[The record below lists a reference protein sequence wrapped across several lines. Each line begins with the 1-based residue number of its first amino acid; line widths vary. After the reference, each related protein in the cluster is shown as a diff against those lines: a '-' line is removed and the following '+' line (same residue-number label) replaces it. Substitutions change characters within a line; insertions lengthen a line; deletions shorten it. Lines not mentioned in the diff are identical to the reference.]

1 MSIEIAIFLAIA
13 SGFAGFVDAMAGGGG
28 LIQLPALL
36 VGLPNKELPL
46 ILGTNKVPSIFGTA
60 AAARNYFK
68 NIKPD
73 IPLTLTMM
81 VPAFAGSMGGA
92 ALAVFVPKDFFK
104 PFIVFLLILVAI
116 YTWRKPELG
125 MAENLKFTHKKR
137 LVIVGLIGL
146 MIGFYDG
153 IFGPGTGTFLVF
165 FLVSTIGYAFLKAS
179 ATAKLVNIA
188 TNAGCD
194 LKFSINWSYLVA
206 IRFTSSFCQC
216 DGCDYWLT
224 PCNQRWL
231 TIGSKSIFSSH
242 IFTNYPRCLGYFYKL
257 NLPTQLN
264 IEEGKKWERKKR

>member
-36 VGLPNKELPL
+36 VGLPNKDLPL

-81 VPAFAGSMGGA
+81 VPAFAGSMAGA
-92 ALAVFVPKDFFK
+92 GLAATIPKEFFK
-104 PFIVFLLILVAI
+104 PFLVFLLLVVAI
-116 YTWRKPELG
+116 YTWRKPEMG
-125 MAENLKFTHKKR
+125 MNENLKYTNRKR
-137 LVIVGLIGL
+137 LVIVAVIGL
-146 MIGFYDG
+146 LIGFYDG

-165 FLVSTIGYAFLKAS
+165 FLVSAIGFAFLKAS

-188 TNAGCD
+188 TNAGAI
-194 LKFSINWSYLVA
+194 LSFQLTGHIWWQLGLLLAFANVTGAIIGSRLA
-206 IRFTSSFCQC
+206 IR
-216 DGCDYWLT
+216 G
-224 PCNQRWL
+224 
-231 TIGSKSIFSSH
+231 GS
-242 IFTNYPRCLGYFYKL
+242 PLV
-257 NLPTQLN
+257 
-264 IEEGKKWERKKR
+264 RKVFLAVTFLLIARVAWDTFIS

>member
-36 VGLPNKELPL
+36 VGLPNKDLPL

-81 VPAFAGSMGGA
+81 VPAFAGSMAGA
-92 ALAVFVPKDFFK
+92 GLAATIPKEFFK
-104 PFIVFLLILVAI
+104 PFLVFLLLVVAI

-125 MAENLKFTHKKR
+125 MSENLKYTNRKR
-137 LVIVGLIGL
+137 SVIVAVMGLL
-146 MIGFYDG
+146 IGFYDG

-165 FLVSTIGYAFLKAS
+165 FLVSAIGFAFLKAS

-188 TNAGCD
+188 TNAGAI
-194 LKFSINWSYLVA
+194 LSFQLTGHIWWQLGLLLAFANVTGAIIGSRLA
-206 IRFTSSFCQC
+206 IR
-216 DGCDYWLT
+216 G
-224 PCNQRWL
+224 
-231 TIGSKSIFSSH
+231 GS
-242 IFTNYPRCLGYFYKL
+242 PLV
-257 NLPTQLN
+257 
-264 IEEGKKWERKKR
+264 RKVFLAVTFLLIARVAWDTFLS

>member
-36 VGLPNKELPL
+36 VGLPNKDLPL

-81 VPAFAGSMGGA
+81 VPAFAGSMVGA
-92 ALAVFVPKDFFK
+92 ALAATIPKEFFK
-104 PFIVFLLILVAI
+104 PFLVFLLLVVAI
-116 YTWRKPELG
+116 YTWRKPEMG
-125 MAENLKFTHKKR
+125 MNENLKYTNRKR
-137 LVIVGLIGL
+137 LVIVAVIGL
-146 MIGFYDG
+146 LIGFYDG

-165 FLVSTIGYAFLKAS
+165 FLVSAIGFAFLKAS

-188 TNAGCD
+188 TNAGAI
-194 LKFSINWSYLVA
+194 LSFQLTGHIWWQLGLLLAFANVTGAIIGSRLA
-206 IRFTSSFCQC
+206 IR
-216 DGCDYWLT
+216 G
-224 PCNQRWL
+224 
-231 TIGSKSIFSSH
+231 GS
-242 IFTNYPRCLGYFYKL
+242 PLV
-257 NLPTQLN
+257 
-264 IEEGKKWERKKR
+264 RKVFLAVTFLLIARVAWDTFIS

>member
-36 VGLPNKELPL
+36 VGLPNKDLPL

-73 IPLTLTMM
+73 IPLTITMM
-81 VPAFAGSMGGA
+81 VPAFAGSMAGA
-92 ALAVFVPKDFFK
+92 GLAATIPKEFFK
-104 PFIVFLLILVAI
+104 PFLVFLLLAVAI

-125 MAENLKFTHKKR
+125 MNENLKYTNRKR
-137 LVIVGLIGL
+137 LVIVAVIGL
-146 MIGFYDG
+146 LIGFYDG

-165 FLVSTIGYAFLKAS
+165 FLVSAIGFAFLKAS

-188 TNAGCD
+188 TNAGAI
-194 LKFSINWSYLVA
+194 LSFQLTGHIWWQLGLLLAFANVTGAIIGSRLA
-206 IRFTSSFCQC
+206 IR
-216 DGCDYWLT
+216 G
-224 PCNQRWL
+224 
-231 TIGSKSIFSSH
+231 GS
-242 IFTNYPRCLGYFYKL
+242 PLV
-257 NLPTQLN
+257 
-264 IEEGKKWERKKR
+264 RKVFLAVTFLLIARVAWDTFIS

>member
-36 VGLPNKELPL
+36 VGLPNKDLPL

-73 IPLTLTMM
+73 IPLTVTMM
-81 VPAFAGSMGGA
+81 VPAFAGSMAGA
-92 ALAVFVPKDFFK
+92 GLAATIPKEFFK
-104 PFIVFLLILVAI
+104 PFLVFLLLAVAI

-125 MAENLKFTHKKR
+125 MSENLKYTNRKR
-137 LVIVGLIGL
+137 LVIVAVMGLL
-146 MIGFYDG
+146 IGFYDG

-165 FLVSTIGYAFLKAS
+165 FLVSAIGFAFLKAS

-188 TNAGCD
+188 TNAGAI
-194 LKFSINWSYLVA
+194 LSFQLTGHIWWQLGLLLAFANVTGAIIGSRLA
-206 IRFTSSFCQC
+206 IR
-216 DGCDYWLT
+216 G
-224 PCNQRWL
+224 
-231 TIGSKSIFSSH
+231 GS
-242 IFTNYPRCLGYFYKL
+242 PLV
-257 NLPTQLN
+257 
-264 IEEGKKWERKKR
+264 RKVFLAVTFLLIARVAWDTFIS